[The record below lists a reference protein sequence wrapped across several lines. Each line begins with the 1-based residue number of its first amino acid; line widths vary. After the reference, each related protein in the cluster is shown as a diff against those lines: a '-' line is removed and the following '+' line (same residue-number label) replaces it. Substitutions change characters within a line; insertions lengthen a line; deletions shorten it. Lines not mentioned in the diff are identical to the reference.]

1 MSENNGI
8 LYVFEHV
15 SISQRDQMESD
26 GWSQLR
32 SKKEMLK
39 WELGGR
45 EAIPVAD
52 LQSDGGR
59 TRCHPTSSS

>member
-1 MSENNGI
+1 
-8 LYVFEHV
+8 
-15 SISQRDQMESD
+15 MESD

-32 SKKEMLK
+32 RKKEMLK